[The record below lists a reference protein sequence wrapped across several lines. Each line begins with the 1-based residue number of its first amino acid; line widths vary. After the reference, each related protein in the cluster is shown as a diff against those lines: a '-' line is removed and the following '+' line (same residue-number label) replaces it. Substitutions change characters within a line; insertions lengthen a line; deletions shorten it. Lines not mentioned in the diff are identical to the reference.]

1 MIHNTKLF
9 KMNRFYLMIIA
20 LLFSASPKLSAQ
32 YDDNIPCCNKPH
44 HKKFIQGAT
53 ASYAIHPAINNYDV
67 KFYFLDIE
75 LSNTST
81 YIEGSVRIDAEVTSA
96 ILDTFVVELIPSL
109 TIDSVLVNGIVRSVS
124 RSGDEVYVTGLSF
137 SNGNPITVQIW
148 YHGLPN
154 TGGGFFSGISTGTSP
169 SWGAQATWTLSE
181 PFNAKQWWPVKQVL
195 EDKAD
200 SAWVFITTQS
210 TNKAGSNGV
219 LTAITSMGSNKVR
232 YEWKTKYPIN
242 YYLISAAVS
251 TYQEYEI
258 YAHPQGYP
266 DSILILNYLYNH
278 PNILNFFKPV
288 IDQTADMI
296 ELFSDLFG
304 LYPYASEKYGHA
316 MAPFGGGME
325 HQTMSTMGS
334 FNFNIVAHELGH
346 QWFGDLV
353 TCGTWQDIWI
363 NEGFASYTEYLANEF
378 LKSHSDAQTLMA
390 SVHGNV
396 MSQTGGSVFVPAQD
410 ATNVNRIFSSRLS
423 YNKGSALVHMIR
435 FEVGDDQLFF
445 DVLKTF
451 LATYAHGV
459 ATGDDFRTV
468 LENVSGRSFQDFF
481 DQWYYGEG
489 YPVFDVHWAQIDPTT
504 VRVITY
510 QATSSPVTPLF
521 RMPLEFRFVSASGG
535 DTLVRLQIN
544 QTIDTFFVNVNRTV
558 DNLIAD
564 PDKWMLTQ
572 VNTISNTTGIESYN
586 KLPVAVFPNPAK
598 GMVNI
603 RIDENSL
610 PGDYTFVI
618 NDLNG
623 RIVLKRTITGSVN
636 AVSLDNLKPGLYH
649 WQVISEKGYN
659 SGKLILK

>member
-1 MIHNTKLF
+1 
-9 KMNRFYLMIIA
+9 MNRFFILMLV
-20 LLFSASPKLSAQ
+20 LLCIFSLRLTAQ
-32 YDDNIPCCNKPH
+32 FEDNITCCNKLH
-44 HKKFIQGAT
+44 HKKFIHSNTAT
-53 ASYAIHPAINNYDV
+53 YTIHPAIHNYDV
-67 KFYFLDIE
+67 RFYFLDIE
-75 LSNTST
+75 LSKTST
-81 YIEGSVRIDAEVTSA
+81 YIKGSVRIDAEVTSTL
-96 ILDTFVVELIPSL
+96 LDTFVVELIPSL
-109 TIDSVLVNGIVRSVS
+109 TIDSVHVNGIARSVS
-124 RSGDEVYVTGLSF
+124 RSGDEVFVTGFSF
-137 SNGNPITVQIW
+137 SNGNTIYVQIW
-148 YHGLPN
+148 YHGTPN

-169 SWGAQATWTLSE
+169 FWGAQATWTLSE

-200 SAWVFITTQS
+200 SAWVFITTDS
-210 TNKAGSNGV
+210 TNKAGSNGM
-219 LTAITSMGSNKVR
+219 LTGISNMGNNKVR

-251 TYQEYEI
+251 DYQEYAI

-266 DSILILNYLYNH
+266 DSVLILNYLYNN
-278 PNILNFFKPV
+278 PNILNYFKSV

-325 HQTMSTMGS
+325 HQTMSTMGT

-353 TCGTWQDIWI
+353 TCATWQDIWI

-378 LKSHSDAQTLMA
+378 LKSHSDAQALMA
-390 SVHGNV
+390 SVQGNV
-396 MSQTGGSVFVPAQD
+396 MSQSGGSVFVPAQD
-410 ATNVNRIFSSRLS
+410 ATNVSRIFSSRLS

-435 FEVGDDQLFF
+435 FELGDDQLFF
-445 DVLKTF
+445 DALKTF
-451 LATYAHGV
+451 LAAYANGV
-459 ATGDDFRTV
+459 ATGDDFKTV
-468 LENVSGRSFQDFF
+468 LENISGRSFQDFF

-489 YPVFDVHWAQIDPTT
+489 HPVFDVHWAQIDPAT

-521 RMPLEFRFVSASGG
+521 KMPLEFRFVSASGG
-535 DTLVRLQIN
+535 DTLVRLQIS
-544 QTIDTFFVNVNRTV
+544 QTTDTFFVNVNRTV

-564 PDKWMLTQ
+564 PDRWMLTQ

-603 RIDENSL
+603 RIDDHSR
-610 PGDYTFVI
+610 PGSFTFVL

-623 RIVLKRTITGSVN
+623 RTILKRTITGSAN
-636 AVSLDNLKPGLYH
+636 ALQLGSLPAGLYH
-649 WQVISEKGYN
+649 WQIISEKGYN
-659 SGKLILK
+659 SGKLVLL